1 MKRTD
6 RAPGW
11 ESRLADVLCV
21 ALTRGYDARKW
32 NCARFAHACAEAVS
46 GRPLPFV
53 WRGSLEASADA
64 ALPRVAPALAHR
76 GDIVLAQVPEPSLG
90 VCRGR
95 DAVFVTAKGLLSVP
109 MSAARAAW
117 SV

>member
-1 MKRTD
+1 MAVCR
-6 RAPGW
+6 P
-11 ESRLADVLCV
+11 
-21 ALTRGYDARKW
+21 YHPRKW
-32 NCARFAHACAEAVS
+32 NCAKFAHRAAQAVS

-76 GDIVLAQVPEPSLG
+76 GDVVLAEVPEPSLG